1 MNRGIKEDPLYD
13 QFFNPQYAN
22 QAYLQQLQWRQQDGE
37 QRQEIMNA
45 VKAIHDYIDAAR
57 KIAPEYQQM
66 AFDACIAAVVAE
78 MSKG

>member
-1 MNRGIKEDPLYD
+1 MNPLCD
-13 QFFNPQYAN
+13 QFFNPKYAN
-22 QAYLQQLQWRQQDGE
+22 QAYLQRLHWQQHDAE
-37 QRQEIMNA
+37 QCQEIMNA
-45 VKAIHDYIDAAR
+45 VNAIHDYFDAAR

>member
-1 MNRGIKEDPLYD
+1 MNPLCD
-13 QFFNPQYAN
+13 QFFNPKDAN
-22 QAYLQQLQWRQQDGE
+22 QAYLPRLHWQQHDAE

-45 VKAIHDYIDAAR
+45 VNAIHDYFDAAR

-66 AFDACIAAVVAE
+66 AFEACIAAVVAE

>member
-1 MNRGIKEDPLYD
+1 MNPLCD
-13 QFFNPQYAN
+13 QFFNPKYAN
-22 QAYLQQLQWRQQDGE
+22 QAYLQRLHWQQHDAE

-45 VKAIHDYIDAAR
+45 VNAIHDYFDAAR

-78 MSKG
+78 MSKGWWWLGT